1 MKLGRSRRCF
11 MSQKSKRPFRPAGKV
26 SRLTFTEEERAA
38 PELEKP
44 LKKAEKAVDKLEK
57 AQVKIPKKKTLVTER
72 TFDAK
77 TGKAKVRLCF
87 EENDKP
93 KQPSKLSH
101 AVNAVPGKALLSNI
115 HKEIRESEQDNV
127 GIEAAHKTEQGMEF
141 GARRIQSAYR
151 SHKLKPYRQLAKAEK
166 QTVKAEVNYLYKKSL
181 RENPT
186 PMTNP
191 FSRWQQKQT
200 IKKQYLARRYGNGV
214 KTAHKVTKNTKKAA
228 EKTVSATA
236 KITQFIVRNPKG
248 IIIILG
254 VGAALMFLIS
264 AISSFSIMM
273 EGGLKSIVGTSYTS
287 EDEDI
292 VAVDKDYDLLER
304 ALQERIDKIEN
315 EYPGYDEYQYHLD
328 EIGHNPFTL
337 ASFLTAKLQ
346 VYKRS
351 EVQAELRNLFDQ
363 QYTLTTREEVQV
375 RYRTETRTDTWTDE
389 EGNSHSDTYTVE
401 VPYDY
406 YILHITL
413 KNKDI
418 SILAES
424 QLTFQQYEMFGV
436 YMETQGNKPY
446 LFEGNIYVHNK
457 GEYTDYD
464 IPPDALTDPAF
475 AALIKEAEKYL
486 GYPYVWGGS
495 SPSTSFDCSGFVT
508 WVLNQSGVYPMSRTT
523 AQGIFNQSAKIPPS
537 EARPGDIIFFT
548 GTYASSGAVSHVG
561 IYVGNGMMIHA
572 GNPIQYASVNTPYW
586 REHFYAYGRLN

>member
-1 MKLGRSRRCF
+1 
-11 MSQKSKRPFRPAGKV
+11 MSQKSKRPFRPVGKV

-44 LKKAEKAVDKLEK
+44 LKKAEKAADKLEK
-57 AQVKIPKKKTLVTER
+57 AQAKIPKKKSLVTER

-87 EENDKP
+87 EESDKSKP
-93 KQPSKLSH
+93 PSKLAHSVK
-101 AVNAVPGKALLSNI
+101 AIPGRTLLNKI
-115 HKEIRESEQDNV
+115 HKQIRESEQDNV
-127 GIEAAHKTEQGMEF
+127 GVEASHKTEQGMEF

-151 SHKLKPYRQLAKAEK
+151 SHKLKPYRQLVKAEK
-166 QTVKAEVNYLYKKSL
+166 HTVKAEVNYLYQKSL
-181 RENPT
+181 RDNPSSL
-186 PMTNP
+186 TNP
-191 FSRWQQKQT
+191 FSRWQQKQS
-200 IKKQYLARRYGNGV
+200 IKKQYFAKRYGNGV
-214 KTAHKVTKNTKKAA
+214 RTAHQAAKNTK
-228 EKTVSATA
+228 EVVQKTASATE
-236 KITQFIVRNPKG
+236 KITQFIVRNKKG
-248 IIIILG
+248 ILFALG
-254 VGAALMFLIS
+254 VGAAIMFLIS

-273 EGGLKSIVGTSYTS
+273 EGGFKSIVGTSYTS

-292 VAVDKDYDLLER
+292 VAVDNDYDLLEW
-304 ALQERIDKIEN
+304 ALQERIDSIEN

-363 QYTLTTREEVQV
+363 QYTLTIREEVQV
-375 RYRTETRTDTWTDE
+375 RYRTETRSDTWTDE
-389 EGNSHSDTYTVE
+389 DGNSHSDTYTVE

-424 QLTFQQYEMFGV
+424 RLTTQQYEMFGV

-475 AALIKEAEKYL
+475 ASLIREAEKYL

-523 AQGIFNQSAKIPPS
+523 AQGIFNQSAKISPS

-586 REHFYAYGRLN
+586 TEHFYAYGRLN

>member
-1 MKLGRSRRCF
+1 
-11 MSQKSKRPFRPAGKV
+11 
-26 SRLTFTEEERAA
+26 
-38 PELEKP
+38 
-44 LKKAEKAVDKLEK
+44 
-57 AQVKIPKKKTLVTER
+57 
-72 TFDAK
+72 
-77 TGKAKVRLCF
+77 
-87 EENDKP
+87 
-93 KQPSKLSH
+93 
-101 AVNAVPGKALLSNI
+101 
-115 HKEIRESEQDNV
+115 
-127 GIEAAHKTEQGMEF
+127 MEF

-166 QTVKAEVNYLYKKSL
+166 KTVKAEVNYLYQKSL
-181 RENPT
+181 RDNPSSL
-186 PMTNP
+186 TNP
-191 FSRWQQKQT
+191 FSRWHQKQS
-200 IKKQYLARRYGNGV
+200 IKKQYFAKRYGNGV
-214 KTAHKVTKNTKKAA
+214 RTAHQAAKNTKEAVQ
-228 EKTVSATA
+228 KTASATE
-236 KITQFIVRNPKG
+236 KITQFIVRNKKG
-248 IIIILG
+248 ILFALG
-254 VGAALMFLIS
+254 VGAAIMFLIS

-273 EGGLKSIVGTSYTS
+273 EGGFKSIVGTSYTS

-304 ALQERIDKIEN
+304 ALQERIDSIES
-315 EYPGYDEYQYHLD
+315 EYPDYDEYQYHLD

-346 VYKRS
+346 GYKRS
-351 EVQAELRNLFDQ
+351 EVQAELRNLFNQ
-363 QYTLTTREEVQV
+363 QYTLTIREEVQA
-375 RYRTETRTDTWTDE
+375 RYRTETHTDTWTDE
-389 EGNSHSDTYTVE
+389 DGNSHSDTYTVE

-424 QLTFQQYEMFGV
+424 QLTAQQYEMFGV

-475 AALIKEAEKYL
+475 ASLIREAEKYL

-586 REHFYAYGRLN
+586 TEHFYAYGRLN